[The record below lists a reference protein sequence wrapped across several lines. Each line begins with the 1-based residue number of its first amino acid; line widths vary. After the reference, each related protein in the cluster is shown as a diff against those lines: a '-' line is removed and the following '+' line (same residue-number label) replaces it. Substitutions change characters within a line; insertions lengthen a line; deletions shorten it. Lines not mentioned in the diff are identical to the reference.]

1 MLSTF
6 LEKASGLLSRRF
18 LVVYW
23 FPTFIA
29 AVLAL
34 LPRVWVYGIGAS
46 WRWWVGWG
54 PSKDYTGEGS
64 VQIWLLVG
72 SLLMVTLVAYILQ
85 AFTRLLVQFYEGYRL
100 PQGLERRMVA
110 RVAQRWAQLRQD
122 RREAAKRNDLRAY
135 NHLQDRLYY
144 EYPDGAA
151 WLLPTR
157 LGNVL
162 RSAERFSS
170 WAYGMDAPF
179 WWPRLWPL
187 LPEKMQETIND
198 ALASMLALLNF
209 ATLIVCVAIDGTIYL
224 AACWAPN
231 NGLWAVAALAVGLLI
246 AAVSYQGAV
255 AQARSYGQQIRA
267 AVDLHR
273 FDVLKTMHHPLPKT
287 PQEERALWAQLSQWL
302 YNQDR
307 GAAQAL
313 VYAHGKK
320 EQSEGQAKNAAGA
333 SKAKSGGMAAFL
345 NRFVRNKIS

>member
-1 MLSTF
+1 MVSTF

-122 RREAAKRNDLRAY
+122 RREAAKRNDLGAY

-144 EYPDGAA
+144 EYPDSAA

-198 ALASMLALLNF
+198 ALTSMLALLNLS
-209 ATLIVCVAIDGTIYL
+209 TLIVCVAIDGTVYL
-224 AACWAPN
+224 AACRAPN
-231 NGLWAVAALAVGLLI
+231 NGLWAAAALAVGLLI

-273 FDVLKTMHHPLPKT
+273 FDVLKTMRHPLPKT

-307 GAAQAL
+307 GVAQTL
-313 VYAHGKK
+313 VYAHGKE
-320 EQSEGQAKNAAGA
+320 EQSEGQAKNGAGA
-333 SKAKSGGMAAFL
+333 SKAKRGGLAAFL
-345 NRFVRNKIS
+345 KRFLCNDIA